1 MAKKLPVEQLVFLYN
16 QLEAYA
22 PKSTMRKKIMSD
34 FASNFNISPSNVY
47 RQLRKSIEPLR
58 HKRNDFNKPRLIS
71 TEELLEYCRLIAA
84 LKIRTSNKKD
94 RHLSTPRCIYILE
107 NHGVDT
113 GNGLIKAPK
122 GLLKKST
129 VNRYMQQWGLDHHT
143 MKTIE
148 PVVVHFEAEQSND
161 CWQFD
166 FSPSD
171 LKYLN
176 KNKDMKL
183 FLISVTDDKSGVLYS
198 EYVETQGED
207 VLVALKFLFKAM
219 SPKKESGMPFQG
231 IPKML
236 YTDNGSFAKSIIFK
250 RVLAGLGI
258 EFKTH
263 LPRGKDGRR
272 TTSRAKGKIERTNRT
287 IKESFET
294 LFHLHKPSKLSQ
306 ANQWLMNYLKQY
318 NGAPHR
324 SEKLSKMVVWRQFLP
339 TEGYRQMCSW
349 EKFCQFV
356 REPETRI
363 VASDA
368 CVNVNGTSYQLT
380 ADMAGN
386 EVILL
391 HGILDNEL
399 YVEFLEKKFG
409 PFYPSCGPIPLHS
422 FHRHKK
428 SITEKRADEIAQL
441 AYTLSVPIS
450 IMAAEEPRIINS
462 LEKSHAILNNQP
474 YIPFD
479 EDKIIFFQD
488 QIEARQAIALFLN
501 KPLAELSEQQS
512 KHINQIIEESLN
524 KHHVI
529 TKVKQ
534 LFTPTLVQVK
544 EEEQ

>member
-219 SPKKESGMPFQG
+219 SPKKEPGMPFQG

-250 RVLAGLGI
+250 RVLA
-258 EFKTH
+258 
-263 LPRGKDGRR
+263 
-272 TTSRAKGKIERTNRT
+272 
-287 IKESFET
+287 
-294 LFHLHKPSKLSQ
+294 
-306 ANQWLMNYLKQY
+306 
-318 NGAPHR
+318 
-324 SEKLSKMVVWRQFLP
+324 V
-339 TEGYRQMCSW
+339 
-349 EKFCQFV
+349 
-356 REPETRI
+356 
-363 VASDA
+363 
-368 CVNVNGTSYQLT
+368 
-380 ADMAGN
+380 
-386 EVILL
+386 
-391 HGILDNEL
+391 
-399 YVEFLEKKFG
+399 
-409 PFYPSCGPIPLHS
+409 
-422 FHRHKK
+422 
-428 SITEKRADEIAQL
+428 
-441 AYTLSVPIS
+441 
-450 IMAAEEPRIINS
+450 
-462 LEKSHAILNNQP
+462 
-474 YIPFD
+474 
-479 EDKIIFFQD
+479 
-488 QIEARQAIALFLN
+488 
-501 KPLAELSEQQS
+501 
-512 KHINQIIEESLN
+512 
-524 KHHVI
+524 
-529 TKVKQ
+529 
-534 LFTPTLVQVK
+534 
-544 EEEQ
+544 

>member
-47 RQLRKSIEPLR
+47 RQLRQSIDPLR
-58 HKRNDFNKPRLIS
+58 HKKNDFNKPRLIS
-71 TEELLEYCRLIAA
+71 TEKLLEYCRLIAA

-113 GNGLIKAPK
+113 GNGLIKSPK

-129 VNRYMQQWGLDHHT
+129 VNRYMQQWGFDHHT

-198 EYVETQGED
+198 EYVEIKAENA
-207 VLVALKFLFKAM
+207 LVALKFLFKAM
-219 SPKKESGMPFQG
+219 SPKKEPGIPFQG

-236 YTDNGSFAKSIIFK
+236 YTDNGSFAKSTIFK

-294 LFHLHKPSKLSQ
+294 LFHLHKPTKLSQ

-318 NGAPHR
+318 NEAQHR
-324 SEKLSKMVVWRQFLP
+324 SEKLSKMLVWRKFLP
-339 TEGYRQMCSW
+339 SEGYRQMCSW

-356 REPETRI
+356 REPETRL

-368 CVNVNGTSYQLT
+368 CVNVNGISYQLT

-386 EVILL
+386 KVILL

-399 YVEFLEKKFG
+399 YVEFLEKKLG
-409 PFYPSCGPIPLHS
+409 PFYPSGGPIPLHS
-422 FHRHKK
+422 FHSHKK

-450 IMAAEEPRIINS
+450 VMAGEDPTIINS
-462 LEKSHAILNNQP
+462 LEKSHAILNSQP

-488 QIEARQAIALFLN
+488 QIEAKQAIALFLN
-501 KPLAELSEQQS
+501 KPLAELNEQQI
-512 KHINQIIEESLN
+512 KHINQIIEETLN
-524 KHHVI
+524 KDHVI